1 MKILKFT
8 TIAERTFEVSFV
20 EDDFFDW
27 MKVYG
32 CSNLKIENQ
41 VCLYLNNKH
50 QLLLDVQG
58 ESVNSIK
65 YKFSKDFKK
74 KFRFVNEVL
83 KYNL

>member
-8 TIAERTFEVSFV
+8 TIAERNFEVSFV
-20 EDDFFDW
+20 ENDFFDW

-32 CSNLKIENQ
+32 CPNLKIENQ
-41 VCLYLNNKH
+41 VCLYLNDKH
-50 QLLLDVQG
+50 QLLLDIQG
-58 ESVNSIK
+58 DSINSIK

-74 KFRFVNEVL
+74 EFRFINESL

>member
-8 TIAERTFEVSFV
+8 SIAERTFDVSFV

-32 CSNLKIENQ
+32 CPNLKIVNQ
-41 VCLYLNNKH
+41 VCLYLNDKH

-58 ESVNSIK
+58 DSVNSIK

-74 KFRFVNEVL
+74 KFRFINEVL

>member
-1 MKILKFT
+1 MKILKFI
-8 TIAERTFEVSFV
+8 TIAERTFEVSFL

-27 MKVYG
+27 MKSYG
-32 CSNLKIENQ
+32 CPNLKIENQ

-58 ESVNSIK
+58 DSVNSIK

-74 KFRFVNEVL
+74 KFRFVSVVL

>member
-8 TIAERTFEVSFV
+8 TIVERTFEVLFN

-27 MKVYG
+27 MKVNG
-32 CSNLKIENQ
+32 CPNLKIENQ
-41 VCLYLNNKH
+41 VCLYLNNK
-50 QLLLDVQG
+50 QTLLLDVQG

-74 KFRFVNEVL
+74 KFRFISEVL